1 MAILLFFLNNQSMDL
16 KHLKYFVTVYEQQ
29 SFSAAAKYCFIAQPS
44 ISAAVAQ
51 LEQELKQTLFNRHAR
66 GVTQTEHGEKLY
78 PLAKQL
84 LGQADAIKQTFSS
97 EEIKHSFRLGVTK
110 GLGVKRMSAL
120 LNDFTSAEPSMELT
134 LVPQHESSDARI
146 IIKEELKDEEKYHSI
161 WQEDYLLV
169 LPMNHPLSLKESI
182 QIADLDRL
190 AFIQRSPCNAWQM
203 LNDTLTLSG
212 IQLDIRAKIQTI
224 DYALGLVRAGLGC
237 ALVPAHPEIIENTD
251 LSFKAINELQLT
263 REIVLAYQNSC
274 PLLQTLQQQVKLISN
289 V

>member
-1 MAILLFFLNNQSMDL
+1 MDL
-16 KHLKYFVTVYEQQ
+16 KHLNYFITVYEQK
-29 SFSAAAKYCFIAQPS
+29 SFSGAAKYCFIAQPS

-51 LEQELKQTLFNRHAR
+51 LEQELQQVLFTRHAR
-66 GVTQTEHGEKLY
+66 GVTPTEQGEKLY

-84 LGQADAIKQTFSS
+84 IGQADAIKQTFLSQG
-97 EEIKHSFRLGVTK
+97 IQQSFRLGVTK
-110 GLGVKRMSAL
+110 GLGVKRMSTL

-134 LVPQHESSDARI
+134 LVPQHENSDARI
-146 IIKEELKDEEKYHSI
+146 IIKEELKDEEKYHLI

-169 LPMNHPLSLKESI
+169 LPINHPLSLKDEI
-182 QIADLDRL
+182 QLTDLDGL

-251 LSFKAINELQLT
+251 LTFKAIDKLQLT
-263 REIVLAYQNSC
+263 REIVLAYQHTT
-274 PLLQTLQQQVKLISN
+274 PLLKTLKQQVKLISES
-289 V
+289 